1 MNNSM
6 RNTNRAKDVCFQ
18 SRQGFDEEPV
28 EHLQE
33 RVSEMGSIGS

>member
-6 RNTNRAKDVCFQ
+6 RNTNRSKDASFQ
-18 SRQGFDEEPV
+18 SRQRFDEESL

-33 RVSEMGSIGS
+33 RVNEMGSIGS